1 MLKAGISTA
10 CLYPQPI
17 EEALYDLALGGV
29 TMVELFINT
38 HSELKRSFVAALSDI
53 LHRFEVQCCSL
64 HPFTSEIE
72 TMMLFSAY
80 ERRLQD
86 YLEYCR
92 YYFTAMQQLGASI
105 FVVHGN
111 KQLVGVDVDFYCE
124 RFQKLVD
131 LGKSYGVTVAQEN
144 VARCTSRSLSF
155 LQEMQQKMG
164 NDAKFVLDIK
174 QAVRSKE
181 DPMQMLKTLGSG
193 VVHVH
198 MSDHGEYGDC
208 LLLGKGR
215 FRISAFLEMLAQVS
229 PDCSVILELYRSGFS
244 DVAELAANYTLLQ
257 NRIRSAETAGKGKV

>member
-174 QAVRSKE
+174 QAMRSKE

-208 LLLGKGR
+208 LQIGAGR
-215 FRISAFLEMLAQVS
+215 FAVKSFLQMLAQLS
-229 PDCSVILELYRSGFS
+229 PNCTIILELYRSGFR
-244 DVAELAANYTLLQ
+244 TLQDLLHNDHILQ
-257 NRIRSAETAGKGKV
+257 RMIQSCQEKEE

>member
-144 VARCTSRSLSF
+144 VARCTSPSLSF

-164 NDAKFVLDIK
+164 DDAKFVPDIK
-174 QAVRSKE
+174 QAVRS
-181 DPMQMLKTLGSG
+181 
-193 VVHVH
+193 
-198 MSDHGEYGDC
+198 
-208 LLLGKGR
+208 
-215 FRISAFLEMLAQVS
+215 
-229 PDCSVILELYRSGFS
+229 
-244 DVAELAANYTLLQ
+244 
-257 NRIRSAETAGKGKV
+257 